1 MMNKNDRNKKRQQ
14 RFIKVLSRKMAKAG
28 FECQMSDNH
37 FVVSK
42 EGKPFEIRIGKA
54 LNWGRRRVHF
64 SLDFALQDMDK
75 VQQQGLMWLT
85 SECNNHSDYT
95 TTHLWNDH
103 FSCCVVSSIRSA
115 KEFLHEFDFAY
126 EQIGITFNNLVANY
140 PNIKEQFQL
149 QPERRRIGFLA
160 DRYQDED
167 NLEMCKLVA
176 RTNITFANENKTE
189 RL

>member
-1 MMNKNDRNKKRQQ
+1 MNKNNRNMKRQQ

-64 SLDFALQDMDK
+64 SLEFALQDMDK

-115 KEFLHEFDFAY
+115 KDFLREFDFAY

-140 PNIKEQFQL
+140 PNIQEQFQL

-167 NLEMCKLVA
+167 NLETCKLVA
-176 RTNITFANENKTE
+176 RTNITFANEMQNIQ
-189 RL
+189 RS

>member
-1 MMNKNDRNKKRQQ
+1 MT
-14 RFIKVLSRKMAKAG
+14 KAG
-28 FECQMSDNH
+28 FECDFHNNH
-37 FVVSK
+37 FVITRD
-42 EGKPFEIRIGKA
+42 GKPFEVQFMNAEG
-54 LNWGRRRVHF
+54 WRRHRVQFHL
-64 SLDFALQDMDK
+64 SFALEDMDK

-85 SECNNHSDYT
+85 SECNNHSDYA
-95 TTHLWNDH
+95 TTHLWSDH

-115 KEFLHEFDFAY
+115 KDFLREFDFAY

-140 PNIKEQFQL
+140 SNIQEQFKL

-167 NLEMCKLVA
+167 NLETCKLVA
-176 RTNITFANENKTE
+176 QTNNTFANENKTE